1 MNILGLLLG
10 FAPFI
15 LFGILAGT
23 SVTQLEIA
31 IAVCLAASILI
42 GYKDLRRGFLL
53 SWGTLIFFVFLLISV
68 VFLKNVW
75 VMTHVSILLNG
86 SLAAITWIS
95 LAVGRPFTE
104 QYARLEVDK
113 SRWDNPIF
121 IRTNRIMTAV
131 WGCIFLWSLGV
142 SIFVSD
148 DMISRSMSP
157 FLQYGVTLIGVLFT
171 VRYPD
176 MVRKKYAKYMQD
188 EPKKAA

>member
-31 IAVCLAASILI
+31 IVVCLAASIII

-53 SWGTLIFFVFLLISV
+53 SWGTLIFFAFLLVSV
-68 VFLKNVW
+68 VLLRNVF
-75 VMTHVSILLNG
+75 VMTHVGILLNAT
-86 SLAAITWIS
+86 LAAITWIS

-113 SRWDNPIF
+113 SRWDDPVF

-142 SIFVSD
+142 SI
-148 DMISRSMSP
+148 
-157 FLQYGVTLIGVLFT
+157 
-171 VRYPD
+171 
-176 MVRKKYAKYMQD
+176 
-188 EPKKAA
+188 